1 MIDFSQTWFLLA
13 TLRTVAQKNTQ
24 KHLKEIEIFVD
35 SSNINEGIKVVFIFK
50 RKDSTRTK
58 RI

>member
-1 MIDFSQTWFLLA
+1 MTFRLDESFCLNQARLNYRQHFFSSAFL
-13 TLRTVAQKNTQ
+13 
-24 KHLKEIEIFVD
+24 